1 MNSKNA
7 LSKNYISKRNNILH
21 KINNVFLEKG
31 SGAKP
36 IGLNPK
42 TIFIGVIGFIILLFI
57 ILLISRIINYSN
69 KKCDKK
75 KSMLSYLFS
84 ISDSDPCSNSNSNN
98 DNNNNNKNDNN
109 NLNNMNQDDITNYQL
124 NEEDIN
130 NSMNINENIY
140 NNNRMKNTILRGLS
154 KDDIRSEDMIIRP
167 YSGKS
172 VDRLREL
179 DENEASL
186 LKDPNAD
193 TSSKKEVFH
202 IANQKYSYE
211 QSRCKCAAYGAKLAT
226 KANLINAYN
235 NGANWCTYG
244 WSEDQTAYYPVQK
257 CEWDKMMAENR
268 RYNANEKN
276 SKKYCGYPG
285 INGGY
290 FTNKDLRFGVN
301 CYGIKPKNVMVRPK
315 DTKCSLEDTCKLNIN
330 YDASRVLN
338 TDEII

>member
-1 MNSKNA
+1 MSSRNA
-7 LSKNYISKRNNILH
+7 LSKNYIARRNNILH
-21 KINNVFLEKG
+21 KINNVFIEKG
-31 SGAKP
+31 ISTKP
-36 IGLNPK
+36 ISLNPT
-42 TIFIGVIGFIILLFI
+42 TIVVGVIGFIILLFI
-57 ILLISRIINYSN
+57 ILLISRIINYNN
-69 KKCDKK
+69 KKCDQK
-75 KSMLSYLFS
+75 KSMLKYIFS
-84 ISDSDPCSNSNSNN
+84 ISDGNPCNDTSDNNTNKSNN
-98 DNNNNNKNDNN
+98 SD
-109 NLNNMNQDDITNYQL
+109 DDITNYQI

-130 NSMNINENIY
+130 NSMNVNDNINI
-140 NNNRMKNTILRGLS
+140 NNRMKNNIMLGLS
-154 KDDIRSEDMIIRP
+154 KDDIRSEDTIVRP
-167 YSGKS
+167 YNGKI

-179 DENEASL
+179 DENEARL
-186 LKDPNAD
+186 LKDPNSNTTD
-193 TSSKKEVFH
+193 NKEVFH
-202 IANQKYSYE
+202 IANQKYTYD

-226 KANLINAYN
+226 KADLINAYN

-268 RYNANEKN
+268 RYGGNEKN

-315 DTKCSLEDTCKLNIN
+315 DSKCSLEDTCKLNIN